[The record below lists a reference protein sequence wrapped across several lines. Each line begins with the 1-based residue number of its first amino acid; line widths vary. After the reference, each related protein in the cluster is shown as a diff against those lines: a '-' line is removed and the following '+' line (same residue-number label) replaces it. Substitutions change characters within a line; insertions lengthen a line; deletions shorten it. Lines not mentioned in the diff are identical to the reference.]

1 MEDKLTY
8 HMSLLEKFLAS
19 YDVYAAVKYVFIL
32 NENENKISEK
42 SCQNLICFIKRNLP
56 LYKIENFELE
66 QKSKAKISQ
75 LYSSGD
81 FINVKD
87 FISFKY
93 ANEINKSSFLSN
105 IFGLLSQNEGS
116 YQDAVDYFDQ
126 SIQLNPLSINPYLNM
141 GNLFFKIENFQ
152 EAILFYR
159 RSLLIKP
166 TSFQSLNALALC
178 YMNSGQNNIA
188 VKKLE
193 ESILLFPNNPTAFNS
208 LGLINQNLGNHQ
220 KSIYMFKKSLEFDSN
235 NFEALYNLALS
246 YKISQNLKKAYSTFK
261 KALLVRSNS
270 VDTLYNLGNT
280 CVDLK
285 KFIEAKKY
293 FLLANKIDGSHYKSI
308 YNLAHMLSKQGFIE
322 KAIQYYTKVIQMVPD
337 NAEARWNRA
346 RCLLLIGNYS
356 EGFHEYEWRW
366 KRKEN
371 HDLRNF
377 FKPKLKADDKLT
389 GKVILVHAEQGL
401 GDTLQFIQY
410 IQFLTY
416 KGAKVLFSPQ
426 PALTSILEHTRFDFE
441 IVDWKDKS
449 LDYDYYIPL
458 LSLPNLFGIP
468 KDSAVSF
475 KRYINSPPLSKT
487 WVLQRSKFR
496 IGICWQGSTSKIDEG
511 RSLPLELFQS
521 IASELPVEL
530 VSLHKGEGEKQIE
543 DIAFPL
549 TTFAPEFDGGEQAFL
564 DTAGV
569 INQCDLIIT
578 TDTSIVH
585 LAGAMGA
592 RTWLL
597 LQKVPDWRWG
607 LSGKDTFWY
616 PSVEIF
622 RQQKANDWGPV
633 FQELFF
639 RLKAELGKAKYK

>member
-1 MEDKLTY
+1 
-8 HMSLLEKFLAS
+8 MSLLKKFLAS
-19 YDVYAAVKYVFIL
+19 DDVYAAVKYVFIL
-32 NENENKISEK
+32 NENENEISEK
-42 SCQNLICFIKRNLP
+42 SCQNLISFIKKNLP
-56 LYKIENFELE
+56 LYKIETFEIKE
-66 QKSKAKISQ
+66 QSQAKISQ
-75 LYSSGD
+75 LYLYGD
-81 FINVKD
+81 FNSVKD
-87 FISFKY
+87 LIYLKY
-93 ANEINKSSFLSN
+93 SDVIDKSSFLSN
-105 IFGLLSQNEGS
+105 ILGLLTEKDGR

-126 SIQLNPLSINPYLNM
+126 SIQLNPLSFNPYLNM
-141 GNLFFKIENFQ
+141 GNLFFNIKNFQ
-152 EAILFYR
+152 EASFFYN
-159 RSLLIKP
+159 RSFLIKP

-178 YMNSGQNNIA
+178 YMNNEKIDIA

-193 ESILLFPNNPTAFNS
+193 ESILLFPNNPVAFNS
-208 LGLINQNLGNHQ
+208 LGLINQNAGNYN
-220 KSIYMFKKSLEFDSN
+220 KSIYLFKKSLEFDSG
-235 NFEALYNLALS
+235 NFEALYNLGLS
-246 YKISQNLKKAYSTFK
+246 YKSSQNFKNAYSYFK

-285 KFIEAKKY
+285 KFSEAKKY
-293 FLLANKIDGSHYKSI
+293 FLLTNKIDRNHYKSI
-308 YNLAHMLSKQGFIE
+308 FNLAHMLSKQGVIE
-322 KAIQYYTKVIQMVPD
+322 EAIKYYTKVIQVFPD

-346 RCLLLIGNYS
+346 RCLLLTEDYS
-356 EGFHEYEWRW
+356 NGFHEYEWRW

-371 HDLRNF
+371 QDLRNF
-377 FKPKLKADDKLT
+377 IKPKLQVNDKLF
-389 GKVILVHAEQGL
+389 GKIILVHAEQGL

-410 IQFLTY
+410 IQFLTD

-426 PALTSILEHTRFDFE
+426 PALTSILKYTHFDFE

-449 LDYDYYIPL
+449 LNYDYYIPL
-458 LSLPNLFGIP
+458 LSLPNLFGVP

-487 WVLQRSKFR
+487 WVLQSSKFR

-521 IASELPVEL
+521 IALELPVEL

-543 DIAFPL
+543 DITFPL
-549 TTFAPEFDGGEQAFL
+549 TTFPPEFDGGEQAFL
-564 DTAGV
+564 HTAEV

-616 PSVEIF
+616 PSVKIF
-622 RQQKANDWGPV
+622 RQQKVHDWAPV